1 MNDPSACRWQALVFT
16 IAEDKVSKK
25 DMTKLSIPTIAMPLQ
40 MCYHK
45 LIQVDSAYSTK

>member
-1 MNDPSACRWQALVFT
+1 MKDLSACQRQALSFA
-16 IAEDKVSKK
+16 IAKDKVSKK
-25 DMTKLSIPTIAMPLQ
+25 TMAKLSIPTIAMPLQ